1 MERDLEKELES
12 EIIHFSSLIKG
23 LIDANVF
30 KATNSYET
38 DLFVQLNENALND
51 AFPNVNILLKIYLC
65 MFATNCK
72 GGERSFSKLKLILIF
87 LRNTMGQERLSS
99 LALLAIENDLFRS
112 IDFNDINDQFA
123 RQKAR
128 RKDI

>member
-1 MERDLEKELES
+1 MPM
-12 EIIHFSSLIKG
+12 F
-23 LIDANVF
+23 F

-72 GGERSFSKLKLILIF
+72 GERSFSKLKLILNF

-99 LALLAIENDLFRS
+99 LALLAIEYDLLLR
-112 IDFNDINDQFA
+112 D
-123 RQKAR
+123 
-128 RKDI
+128 RKREERIYNVRDVQNVTILLFVMLNCVYILSNG